1 MADLSF
7 QETQSDLASREV
19 DANAREMEPNPLV
32 AMDHLRPKISEQGEN
47 RGFYF
52 VCRHACL
59 QDCRHAK
66 SPRRPKTTRKAR
78 G

>member
-1 MADLSF
+1 MADVSF
-7 QETQSDLASREV
+7 QETPPDLASQKLDESG
-19 DANAREMEPNPLV
+19 REMEPNPLI
-32 AMDHLRPKISEQGEN
+32 AMEHLRPNISETVEN

-52 VCRHACL
+52 GCRHACL